1 MAVLTTTIAAAEFL
15 LRNRLRKSFVVQNED
30 ATDAVYIKQERTVTP
45 TVSATDHDHR
55 LGPGSAIAL
64 NFGTDGS
71 EAIQDRWSCIASA
84 NTPLIS
90 FFETEDIVR

>member
-30 ATDAVYIKQERTVTP
+30 TVDAVFIKHERTATP
-45 TVSATDHDHR
+45 TVSATNHDHR
-55 LGPGSAIAL
+55 LGPGSAMAL
-64 NFGTDGS
+64 NFGTDGA
-71 EAIQDRWSCIASA
+71 ETIQDRWTCIASA

-90 FFETEDIVR
+90 FFETEEIVR